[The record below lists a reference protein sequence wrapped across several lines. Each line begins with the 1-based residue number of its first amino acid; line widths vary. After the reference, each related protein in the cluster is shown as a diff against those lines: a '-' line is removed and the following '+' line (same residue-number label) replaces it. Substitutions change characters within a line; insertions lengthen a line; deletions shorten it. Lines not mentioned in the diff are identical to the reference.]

1 MKKYMIADLV
11 KQSYD
16 EFRDQRNEA
25 ILEIISKY
33 KISEEDAAYLYD
45 NFKEPDY
52 EWVVEVATKLN
63 IPIEDVLEDNG
74 IDRIDYWVQQVEAEL
89 MELDDAQELAWAE
102 QGYPEDSEVRQTR
115 HASSTHGELFGGSSE
130 STITVRYEPI
140 FESLGDTL
148 TDTPYWEVYVTIDTK
163 GDYPHYYSGSAENKE
178 LEAIQALE
186 ETDSVMQWFNQY
198 CGDHRYG

>member
-16 EFRDQRNEA
+16 EYRDQRNEA

-33 KISEEDAAYLYD
+33 KISEADAAYLYD

-63 IPIEDVLEDNG
+63 IPIEKVIEDSG
-74 IDRIDYWVQQVEAEL
+74 IDHIDYLVQQVEAEL
-89 MELDDAQELAWAE
+89 MELDDAQEDAWVHY
-102 QGYPEDSEVRQTR
+102 GYPEDGE
-115 HASSTHGELFGGSSE
+115 SSSHSSSWAGLWAGGSQTE
-130 STITVRYEPI
+130 WVITYEPI

-148 TDTPYWEVYVTIDTK
+148 DDDPYWSVYISIETINE
-163 GDYPHYYSGSAENKE
+163 DYPHSYSGQAEDKP

-186 ETDSVMQWFNQY
+186 ESNSCARWFNEY
-198 CGDHRYG
+198 CGDHRFK

>member
-1 MKKYMIADLV
+1 MIADLV

-16 EFRDQRNEA
+16 EYRDQRNEA
-25 ILEIISKY
+25 ILDIISKY
-33 KISEEDAAYLYD
+33 KISEADAAYLYD

-52 EWVVEVATKLN
+52 EWVVEVATKLD
-63 IPIEDVLEDNG
+63 IPIEEVIEDSG
-74 IDRIDYWVQQVEAEL
+74 IDHIDYLVQQVEAEL
-89 MELDDAQELAWAE
+89 IDLDDAQEDAWVHY
-102 QGYPEDSEVRQTR
+102 GYPEDSEEKQTR
-115 HASSTHGELFGGSSE
+115 HDSSHGTLFGGSSE

-178 LEAIQALE
+178 LEAIQALQ

-198 CGDHRYG
+198 CGEHRYG